1 MAQSAELVV
10 RGILQ
15 LRSRIGNA
23 GSDKRFTQNTQSLH
37 LLLLTSLEK
46 YIAQGFCYTV
56 MSGFSIHE
64 IHSLFDQ
71 IGCFLDTKIRK
82 IILLIFL
89 KVSNESKRKY
99 LD

>member
-1 MAQSAELVV
+1 
-10 RGILQ
+10 
-15 LRSRIGNA
+15 
-23 GSDKRFTQNTQSLH
+23 
-37 LLLLTSLEK
+37 
-46 YIAQGFCYTV
+46 

-82 IILLIFL
+82 IILLICF

-99 LD
+99 LDYTFQTCSIRKKITALKSTVYKCPPIM